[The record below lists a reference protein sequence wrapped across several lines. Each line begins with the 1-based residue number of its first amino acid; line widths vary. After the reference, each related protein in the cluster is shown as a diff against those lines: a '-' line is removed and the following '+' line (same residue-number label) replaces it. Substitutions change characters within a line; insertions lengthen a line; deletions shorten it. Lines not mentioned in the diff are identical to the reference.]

1 MAKRKKKK
9 KLRLDRVFIA
19 FIIILALL
27 FGIYKSASFVIDY
40 VLSFFDTNI
49 VGLIQTPKD
58 YIATVVIDPGHGGSD
73 VGANKGEV
81 YEKDINL
88 KTALYLQKALD
99 DKNIKA
105 VLTRTEDVALDSNKI
120 TDLNM
125 RAKMS
130 EQNNAS
136 YFISI
141 HVNDY
146 ADDTSVSGFEV
157 YTRNEESQSLA
168 NMISTEISELNL
180 SNNRGVQ
187 DGHTL
192 QVLRDNTVPAVL
204 IELGYIK
211 SSDYNYLTNDDQLNN
226 IAKAIAQG
234 IEEEINK

>member
-1 MAKRKKKK
+1 MAKKKKKK
-9 KLRLDRVFIA
+9 KLRWDRVFIA
-19 FIIILALL
+19 LVVVFALI
-27 FGIYKSASFVIDY
+27 FGIYKSASFIINQ
-40 VLSFFDTNI
+40 VLSLFDTDI
-49 VGLIQTPKD
+49 PELTQTNKN
-58 YIATVVIDPGHGGSD
+58 YIATVIIDPGHGGSD
-73 VGANKGEV
+73 VGANNGEV

-88 KTALYLQKALD
+88 KTALYLQEALD

-105 VLTRTEDVALDSNKI
+105 ILTRTEDVALDSNKI

-157 YTRNEESQSLA
+157 YTRNEESESLA
-168 NMISTEISELNL
+168 NMISTKLSELNL
-180 SNNRGVQ
+180 TNNRGIQ

-211 SSDYNYLTNDDQLNN
+211 SSDYNYLTSDDQLNS